1 MGLVSHRLSTRHAC
15 QARNARAY
23 AIGYPQP
30 NGFHVRRIVWGLV
43 MAKAEKRDG
52 EHIRRAILLVER
64 TGSKTRVRSS

>member
-1 MGLVSHRLSTRHAC
+1 MSHKLATRHTR

-30 NGFHVRRIVWGLV
+30 NGFHVRRIVWGLL
-43 MAKAEKRDG
+43 MAKAEKRDS

-64 TGSKTRVRSS
+64 SGSKARVRSS